1 MVVGPGLPSGYGDW
15 EEFEDFPQL
24 GAWDTGKRS
33 SGQCTGHHRSPP
45 AQARQGHGR
54 NGAGGG
60 GAEAEQA
67 VFIHNIPAHLPP
79 LGQESWLTLEWPQ
92 GGQATGASYS
102 IGHLL
107 MLKERK
113 ARRAFQRRERA
124 RAQVWRW
131 GVWV

>member
-1 MVVGPGLPSGYGDW
+1 MVSAQGTTGALRHKPGRVTGGT
-15 EEFEDFPQL
+15 
-24 GAWDTGKRS
+24 GA
-33 SGQCTGHHRSPP
+33 
-45 AQARQGHGR
+45 
-54 NGAGGG
+54 GG

-124 RAQVWRW
+124 RAQAWRS

>member
-1 MVVGPGLPSGYGDW
+1 MHRAPQEPSG
-15 EEFEDFPQL
+15 
-24 GAWDTGKRS
+24 TS
-33 SGQCTGHHRSPP
+33 
-45 AQARQGHGR
+45 QAGSRAERGR
-54 NGAGGG
+54 GG

-124 RAQVWRW
+124 RAQAWRS